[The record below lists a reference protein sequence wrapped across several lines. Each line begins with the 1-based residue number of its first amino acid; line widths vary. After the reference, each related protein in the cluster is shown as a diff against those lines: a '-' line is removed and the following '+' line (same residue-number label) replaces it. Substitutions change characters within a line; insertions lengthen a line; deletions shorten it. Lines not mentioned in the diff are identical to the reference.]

1 MATSTYGR
9 WALAVVA
16 GALVA
21 ALASPM
27 SQGEA
32 RAATMAT
39 GRVAQTTETAPAAF
53 SVTVDGQTVTA
64 DSLPSPE
71 AYYAGLLAK
80 DGADLS
86 PCGAPSTPAP
96 GQCPKPASLGSVELR
111 QQINV
116 ELILDASGSM
126 AEDAGDGQSKLDVAK
141 RVLSD
146 FLTTLPPNANVAL
159 RVYGHKGSSSEA
171 DKDASCAATE
181 LLYPFQPLD
190 ATPFQQA
197 INSFQPT
204 GWTPLAASFD
214 AARQDFAP
222 FDPATSSNFVYVVT
236 DGLETC
242 DGDPVAAAGALHQ
255 ASVQPIVNVVGF
267 DTDADAAA
275 QMQQAADAGGGTF
288 YQANNA
294 DDLQRVFT
302 QDVNWTE
309 WTKYYECLLL
319 AATTQWETAVGSS
332 TASWECVVNR
342 ITQEW
347 EAVTQDATTRWE
359 KIAQAATAAYEHAD
373 GSPAVTA
380 AHDALLRRS
389 LENQEY
395 VTQHEMARHDAI
407 TQAANDQQAAAVAK
421 AQADYAQAVQEA
433 EQSRPPTMG
442 P

>member
-1 MATSTYGR
+1 M
-9 WALAVVA
+9 VA

-21 ALASPM
+21 ALALPM
-27 SQGEA
+27 GPGAA
-32 RAATMAT
+32 RAETMATMAT
-39 GRVAQTTETAPAAF
+39 GHVAQTAAPTTETTGTAAAGF
-53 SVTVDGQTVTA
+53 SVVVDGEPVTA

-71 AYYAGLLAK
+71 AYYASLLAK
-80 DGADLS
+80 HGADLS
-86 PCGAPSTPAP
+86 PCGAPAPAAA
-96 GQCPKPASLGSVELR
+96 GQCPKPASLGSIELK

-126 AEDAGDGQSKLDVAK
+126 AESAGNGQSKLDVAK

-159 RVYGHKGSSSEA
+159 RVYGHEGSSSDA
-171 DKDASCAATE
+171 DKDVSCAATE

-190 ATPFQQA
+190 AAPFQQA
-197 INSFQPT
+197 ITSFQPT

-214 AARQDFAP
+214 AARQDFAE

-242 DGDPVAAAGALHQ
+242 DGDPVAAAGALH
-255 ASVQPIVNVVGF
+255 AANVQPIVNVVGF
-267 DTDADAAA
+267 DIDADAAA
-275 QMQQAADAGGGTF
+275 QMQQEADAGGGTF

-294 DDLQRVFT
+294 DELQRVFT
-302 QDVNWTE
+302 QNVNWTE
-309 WTKYYECLLL
+309 WSKYYECLLL
-319 AATTQWETAVGSS
+319 AATTQWETAVNSS

-347 EAVTQDATTRWE
+347 EAITQDATTRWE
-359 KIAQAATAAYEHAD
+359 KISQAATAAYEHAD
-373 GSPAVTA
+373 DSPAVTA
-380 AHDALLRRS
+380 AHDALLQRS

-395 VTQHEMARHDAI
+395 ATQHAFARHEAI
-407 TQAANDQQAAAVAK
+407 AQAATDQHAAAVAQ
-421 AQADYAQAVQEA
+421 AQADYARAVQEA
-433 EQSRPPTMG
+433 EQSKPPTTG